1 MKTTFFITIISL
13 AILISCSSLNSSKK
27 IKTFE
32 QTLGMDNSK
41 ALTEYVNAFENE
53 VLKTQYPTLKPAKAY
68 IKLLS
73 EDPCSIVDM
82 KLYKQMSRSNLENYF
97 KSQFWN
103 EIYAPV
109 DSIWFENL
117 RYRIR
122 YVYLSENGKRTVIE
136 SGSSFKNG
144 MDKDSI
150 IQNELGVCS
159 FNRQGKYFQAI
170 ESSKSE
176 IAFLEEFYHMK
187 DAVGEISMVLF
198 ADMVKRH
205 KLDMNDYLARRIVAV
220 ELGKFINDAR
230 EPRKNTFAN
239 N

>member
-1 MKTTFFITIISL
+1 MKIRFFITIISL
-13 AILISCSSLNSSKK
+13 AYILISCSSLNSSKK

-53 VLKTQYPTLKPAKAY
+53 VLKTQYPTLKPEKAY

-73 EDPCSIVDM
+73 EDPRSIVDM
-82 KLYKQMSRSNLENYF
+82 KLYKQMSGNNLENYF

-109 DSIWFENL
+109 DSIWSEYSQ
-117 RYRIR
+117 YRIR
-122 YVYLSENGKRTVIE
+122 SVYLSENGKRIVSE

-159 FNRQGKYFQAI
+159 FNRSGKYFQAI
-170 ESSKSE
+170 ESSKSG
-176 IAFLEEFYHMK
+176 IPFLEEF
-187 DAVGEISMVLF
+187 
-198 ADMVKRH
+198 
-205 KLDMNDYLARRIVAV
+205 
-220 ELGKFINDAR
+220 
-230 EPRKNTFAN
+230 
-239 N
+239 